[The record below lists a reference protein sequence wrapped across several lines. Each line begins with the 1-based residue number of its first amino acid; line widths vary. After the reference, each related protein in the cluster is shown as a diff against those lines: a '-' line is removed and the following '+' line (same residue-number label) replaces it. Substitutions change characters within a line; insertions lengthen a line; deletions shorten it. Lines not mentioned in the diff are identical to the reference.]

1 MRRLRLLRPHVA
13 LLGCLCALLFLG
25 STNAYAH
32 TSLTEAAPGP
42 GATVGPG
49 AEVVSLT
56 FGPLKS
62 GTTPTIG
69 LIGPDG
75 TDVPVGE
82 PVVADGSVVCAA
94 VTSLPTGVNTLNY
107 TVISAD
113 GDTQSSAFQFEV
125 ADGARTVTAPS
136 VCQHLGLSAAGRGRE
151 CRGRHVPGARPH
163 HGHGRPRGDGRRHR
177 GLGRPRCAH
186 AAQIAD
192 DERGKGHGV
201 TPTRTEP
208 RARSPDMPDHG
219 DNSLGRRRTN
229 RRRATQQKGP
239 ARRTAG
245 PGLRS
250 ADHARALAALSLD
263 HDRRLSRR

>member
-62 GTTPTIG
+62 GSTPKIG
-69 LIGPDG
+69 LIGPYG

-94 VTSLPTGVNTLNY
+94 VTSLPTGVNTLTY

-136 VCQHLGLSAAGRGRE
+136 ACQHLSLSAPA
-151 CRGRHVPGARPH
+151 VDLSTA
-163 HGHGRPRGDGRRHR
+163 DDTLL
-177 GLGRPRCAH
+177 GLGR
-186 AAQIAD
+186 
-192 DERGKGHGV
+192 
-201 TPTRTEP
+201 T
-208 RARSPDMPDHG
+208 
-219 DNSLGRRRTN
+219 
-229 RRRATQQKGP
+229 
-239 ARRTAG
+239 TAM
-245 PGLRS
+245 
-250 ADHARALAALSLD
+250 AALAGTVVVIVGSAVLTVLTL
-263 HDRRLSRR
+263 RRSRTTKGGKATA

>member
-136 VCQHLGLSAAGRGRE
+136 VCQHLGLSAPA
-151 CRGRHVPGARPH
+151 VDASAA
-163 HGHGRPRGDGRRHR
+163 DGTFL
-177 GLGRPRCAH
+177 GLGRTTAMTVLAGTVVVIVGSAVLAVH
-186 AAQIAD
+186 
-192 DERGKGHGV
+192 
-201 TPTRTEP
+201 T
-208 RARSPDMPDHG
+208 
-219 DNSLGRRRTN
+219 RRRSRTTN
-229 RRRATQQKGP
+229 GGKAT
-239 ARRTAG
+239 A
-245 PGLRS
+245 
-250 ADHARALAALSLD
+250 
-263 HDRRLSRR
+263 